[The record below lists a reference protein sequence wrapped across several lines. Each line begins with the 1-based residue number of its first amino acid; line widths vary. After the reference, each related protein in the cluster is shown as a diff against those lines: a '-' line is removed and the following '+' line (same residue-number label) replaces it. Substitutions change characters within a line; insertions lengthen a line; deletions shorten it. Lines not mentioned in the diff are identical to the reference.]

1 MEDLIL
7 RESPEHSYIVNIEYS
22 IGDYELIGFDG
33 HMEEISDSEVISDLK
48 RYHGREFLDEQDLF
62 FEDITDAIYNN
73 IDKIREKLSTDC
85 ELIYDDDADMDD
97 EYIYV
102 GLSADKNISADEL
115 TKAVTEVLK
124 ELYPKDYIVYTL
136 ISTDY
141 EYGDSVYD
149 SDPERLNPPESRYSD
164 EVTVKVTGYINS
176 VTVSTELLESV
187 KEPET
192 EEEKIEKAKSLIQD
206 FCDVEYESDADFS
219 DLHSIP
225 LAYTESDAGE
235 PIQVVADLLDW
246 NFKTYFDD
254 KLVDTTPIGT
264 LKDLE
269 MSLDFDT
276 LVAPPEGYDWF

>member
-7 RESPEHSYIVNIEYS
+7 RESPEYSYIVNIEYS
-22 IGDYELIGFDG
+22 MGDYELTGFHGYRDV
-33 HMEEISDSEVISDLK
+33 SESAVISDLK
-48 RYHGREFLDEQDLF
+48 RYYGREFLDEQDLL

-73 IDKIREKLSTDC
+73 LDKIREKLSTDC
-85 ELIYDDDADMDD
+85 ELIYNDDADMDD

-102 GLSADKNISADEL
+102 GLSTDKSVSADEL

-124 ELYPKDYIVYTL
+124 ELYPKDYIEYTL
-136 ISTDY
+136 INDVTY
-141 EYGDSVYD
+141 EYGDLVYD
-149 SDPERLNPPESRYSD
+149 SDPERLNPPEPKYSD